1 MAVTCTNKRTTKAR
15 RCLMHCLDMISK
27 SSVFLSNYGKMLSGR
42 TRWQGPK
49 VGIIIRPMTASR
61 SRFCVGT
68 RERDK
73 LDVLL
78 LDPHTERDK
87 KLRVNVP

>member
-1 MAVTCTNKRTTKAR
+1 
-15 RCLMHCLDMISK
+15 MHCLDMIFK
-27 SSVFLSNYGKMLSGR
+27 SSVFLCNYGKMLSGR

-49 VGIIIRPMTASR
+49 VGIIIRPMTASS

-68 RERDK
+68 RERGK

-78 LDPHTERDK
+78 LDPYTERDK
-87 KLRVNVP
+87 QLSASVP